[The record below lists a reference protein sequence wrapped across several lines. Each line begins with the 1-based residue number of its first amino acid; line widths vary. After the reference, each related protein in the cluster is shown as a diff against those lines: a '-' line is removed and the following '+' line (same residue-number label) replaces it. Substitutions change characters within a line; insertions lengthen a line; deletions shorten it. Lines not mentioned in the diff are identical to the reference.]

1 MKKIYTFILLATTL
15 NSFSCHK
22 KNKEIPVPIIDVLK
36 WIPDERNNTFSIVD
50 ILGNIQY
57 PEIPCEDEICI

>member
-1 MKKIYTFILLATTL
+1 MKKTLTLILFITTFNA
-15 NSFSCHK
+15 FSCHK
-22 KNKEIPVPIIDVLK
+22 KKREIPVPIIDVLK

>member
-1 MKKIYTFILLATTL
+1 MKRILTLILLITSFNA
-15 NSFSCHK
+15 FSCHK
-22 KNKEIPVPIIDVLK
+22 KNKEIPVPVLNVLK
-36 WIPDERNNTFSIVD
+36 WMPDERYNVLSIKD

>member
-1 MKKIYTFILLATTL
+1 MKKILTLILLITSF

-22 KNKEIPVPIIDVLK
+22 KNKEIPVPVIDVLR
-36 WIPDERNNTFSIVD
+36 WIPEEKYNILSIVD

-57 PEIPCEDEICI
+57 PEMPCEDEICI

>member
-1 MKKIYTFILLATTL
+1 MKKTLTLILLITSF

-22 KNKEIPVPIIDVLK
+22 KSKEIPVPVVDILK
-36 WIPDERNNTFSIVD
+36 WIPEERFTFID

-57 PEIPCEDEICI
+57 PEMPCEDEICI